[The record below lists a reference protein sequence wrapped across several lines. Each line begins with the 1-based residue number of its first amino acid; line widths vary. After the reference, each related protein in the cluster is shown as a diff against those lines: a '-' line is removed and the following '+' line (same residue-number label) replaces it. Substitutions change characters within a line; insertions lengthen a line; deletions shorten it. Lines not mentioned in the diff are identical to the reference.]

1 MGGIAWYVDMHD
13 LLQKQ
18 RNSDQRKHTSSAVM
32 QDDLYRWFARYLLEG
47 MVLPELSNLT
57 PMLNDKPTIITQR
70 KPMKKIMVL
79 VSALSEAGVDSAAAL
94 RKHWAEKDEKFLF
107 KAIKPWIIQDNA
119 EKVKR
124 VWTAAV
130 TANVD
135 IWRSRN

>member
-1 MGGIAWYVDMHD
+1 
-13 LLQKQ
+13 
-18 RNSDQRKHTSSAVM
+18 
-32 QDDLYRWFARYLLEG
+32 